1 MFQNSSSTEQFTKS
15 KCGKYYDI
23 FYHNVISINRIIK
36 TVLLDFYHYQI
47 DFYYYSE
54 NNERLAKFGKSLSV
68 TSRQYRA
75 KRIAVNVKVNGLGY
89 LAEMLGGI
97 LSSALMFFK
106 DAHIMYVFMLIWFG
120 NVIPACYLINFDDNK
135 KSIIEDGWISTFSKV
150 FRNKDKKVH
159 I

>member
-1 MFQNSSSTEQFTKS
+1 M
-15 KCGKYYDI
+15 
-23 FYHNVISINRIIK
+23 
-36 TVLLDFYHYQI
+36 
-47 DFYYYSE
+47 
-54 NNERLAKFGKSLSV
+54 SV

-135 KSIIEDGWISTFSKV
+135 KSIIEDGWISTLSKV
-150 FRNKDKKVH
+150 FRNKDKKVQIH
-159 I
+159 KRSEKEFANE